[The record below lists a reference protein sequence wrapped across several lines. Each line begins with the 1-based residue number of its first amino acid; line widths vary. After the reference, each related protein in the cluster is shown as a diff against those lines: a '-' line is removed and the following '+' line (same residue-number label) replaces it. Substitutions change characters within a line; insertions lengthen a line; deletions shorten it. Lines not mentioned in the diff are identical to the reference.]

1 MSEEELKE
9 WKEEIKQERIEAQ
22 DEIYQF
28 VDGASLLF
36 LIDKILELKE
46 KCEEHI
52 YIEANKQIQQLY
64 ISKDKIKEK
73 IKELERL
80 NKEQEIPVL
89 KEYKSIRK
97 ETIDYFKELI
107 GEEYAVQSYN
117 AINGTNFEPQ
127 DITKWDKDIEVD
139 FIMHGSPCQDFSIAG
154 KNAGGDE
161 RKRNKIKLNV

>member
-89 KEYKSIRK
+89 KEYKFIRK
-97 ETIDYFKELI
+97 EMIDYFKELI
-107 GEEYAVQSYN
+107 GEE
-117 AINGTNFEPQ
+117 
-127 DITKWDKDIEVD
+127 
-139 FIMHGSPCQDFSIAG
+139 
-154 KNAGGDE
+154 
-161 RKRNKIKLNV
+161 